1 MASRRS
7 QRGSSADPW
16 LNSMKIGEIVTG
28 VGRAKSFDPEDVV
41 VVARQPPSGGLRDWR
56 QNDRMSKRGLSP
68 APTSSSSQSSR
79 GGRPTWFVYHVTAIA
94 SLGGLLFGYDLGV
107 ISGALPQLIRTFD
120 LSRRQQEL
128 CVSILYV
135 GGGLGAALGGSL
147 CDSFGRKRAIL
158 LCDVV
163 FGLGALILYAA
174 PTFGFVVLGRI
185 VVGFAIAL
193 SGIADVTYLHE
204 IAPVHYRG
212 AIVSVNEACI
222 ALGFLLAF
230 WVGRSLSSDDEK
242 SEGWRMMFGI
252 SGIVATI
259 QFVGMLPLPESP
271 KWLSERGR
279 HEESAIAQ
287 RRMQSDYVI
296 FSASSSDETDY
307 KDANVASD
315 SYQCASP
322 KTAPVMTIADTG
334 TQRTIMPR
342 KLDFTT
348 DTSATSSCSSGSP
361 CHWRLWYHCCQM
373 SIRHVYI
380 FLVTLATDFRRQAYI
395 TLFLAVTQQLCGQAN
410 VLSYAPLIFA
420 AASGND
426 AVSSS
431 SFVQGWATL
440 SIGLV
445 KFVVTVGVIW
455 KIESLGRRFLLLV
468 GMAIIGLGLVLL
480 AVAFAGASV
489 VPANNGDDKAVEET
503 TNGFYLAL
511 PGVLLVVSGYSM
523 SFGPLTW
530 LLTSELFPTDI
541 RGRALGAS
549 TIVTYICA
557 SMVTFT
563 FLSAQALV
571 GASIV
576 FLIYFS
582 ITGLGFVF
590 ALLAIPDTG
599 GKNPEEI
606 EDDLDGMLWWQRQ
619 TFLPATGRQNE
630 ATLPIDSKLPETEI
644 T

>member
-1 MASRRS
+1 
-7 QRGSSADPW
+7 
-16 LNSMKIGEIVTG
+16 
-28 VGRAKSFDPEDVV
+28 
-41 VVARQPPSGGLRDWR
+41 
-56 QNDRMSKRGLSP
+56 
-68 APTSSSSQSSR
+68 
-79 GGRPTWFVYHVTAIA
+79 
-94 SLGGLLFGYDLGV
+94 
-107 ISGALPQLIRTFD
+107 
-120 LSRRQQEL
+120 
-128 CVSILYV
+128 
-135 GGGLGAALGGSL
+135 
-147 CDSFGRKRAIL
+147 
-158 LCDVV
+158 
-163 FGLGALILYAA
+163 
-174 PTFGFVVLGRI
+174 
-185 VVGFAIAL
+185 
-193 SGIADVTYLHE
+193 
-204 IAPVHYRG
+204 
-212 AIVSVNEACI
+212 
-222 ALGFLLAF
+222 
-230 WVGRSLSSDDEK
+230 
-242 SEGWRMMFGI
+242 
-252 SGIVATI
+252 
-259 QFVGMLPLPESP
+259 
-271 KWLSERGR
+271 
-279 HEESAIAQ
+279 
-287 RRMQSDYVI
+287 
-296 FSASSSDETDY
+296 
-307 KDANVASD
+307 
-315 SYQCASP
+315 
-322 KTAPVMTIADTG
+322 
-334 TQRTIMPR
+334 
-342 KLDFTT
+342 
-348 DTSATSSCSSGSP
+348 
-361 CHWRLWYHCCQM
+361 M

-380 FLVTLATDFRRQAYI
+380 FLVTLATDFRRQTYI

-468 GMAIIGLGLVLL
+468 GMATIGLGLLLL
-480 AVAFAGASV
+480 AVAFAGTSV
-489 VPANNGDDKAVEET
+489 VPAKNGDDKAVEET

-511 PGVLLVVSGYSM
+511 PGVLLVVCGYSM

-557 SMVTFT
+557 SVVTFT

-576 FLIYFS
+576 FFIYFL

-619 TFLPATGRQNE
+619 TFLLATGRQND
-630 ATLPIDSKLPETEI
+630 ATMPIDSKLPETEI